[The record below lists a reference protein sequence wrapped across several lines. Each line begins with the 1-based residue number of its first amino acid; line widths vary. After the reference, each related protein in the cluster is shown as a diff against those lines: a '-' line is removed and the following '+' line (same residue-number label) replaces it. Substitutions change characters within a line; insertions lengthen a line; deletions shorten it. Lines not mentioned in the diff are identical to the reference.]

1 MEDSETLFSNKASYN
16 TNIKLTHKDEIIQ
29 NDKKLAATL
38 NSFFKNAV
46 SNLNLN
52 KNSFGINKEHKN
64 IKYTIEKII
73 VKYQFHPTILIIKN
87 RIKNNSTF
95 RFKHVMLSD
104 IKNEIKDLYPN
115 EATTHNNIPP
125 KILRESAEVTSNS
138 YSLITQYQTVSF
150 LKI

>member
-16 TNIKLTHKDEIIQ
+16 TNIKLTHKDKIIQ

-87 RIKNNSTF
+87 KIENTNTF
-95 RFKHVMLSD
+95 PLKHVML
-104 IKNEIKDLYPN
+104 YQ
-115 EATTHNNIPP
+115 
-125 KILRESAEVTSNS
+125 ILKMR
-138 YSLITQYQTVSF
+138 
-150 LKI
+150 LKV